1 MPLTFILSDENV
13 NDYGYRVLT
22 SGIDT
27 TDFEKNPVMLYNHHR
42 TVESW
47 DGADNDAMLPIGK
60 WTNIRKDGGKLLA
73 DAEFDEDD
81 EFAMKIK
88 GKVEKGIL
96 NTASI
101 YFRIVERSE
110 DPMLMLQGQTRE
122 TVVKSRIKEG
132 SITDI
137 PGNPSCHRLSF
148 RNQSLA
154 LNGSGD
160 EQGLDSILPLI
171 KQNQNSDMDKKLV
184 CQTLGLGEDAT
195 DVAIIGKLTELKNT
209 NDRLTSD
216 NQTLTAE
223 NEKLKKEQTDG
234 KVAQLV
240 DDAVKAG
247 KLTATQ
253 KDAWLKLAAS
263 DYEGTKAVLDGMQG
277 FKSVTQQLTSE
288 TTETQT
294 LTDAEEYRKLDKEG
308 KLAHLQKTDDAKF
321 QRLYDAHLADLT
333 AKGKIKKN

>member
-1 MPLTFILSDENV
+1 MPFTFILSDENV

-42 TVESW
+42 TVDSW

-60 WTNIRKDGGKLLA
+60 WANIRKDGGKLLA

-96 NTASI
+96 STASI

-110 DPMLMLQGQTRE
+110 DPMLMLPGQTRE

-184 CQTLGLGEDAT
+184 CQTLGMDEGST
-195 DVAIIGKLTELKNT
+195 DLQLLAKLTELKNST
-209 NDRLTSD
+209 DRLASE
-216 NQTLTAE
+216 NQRLAAE
-223 NEKLKKEQTDG
+223 NETLKKEQTDG
-234 KVAQLV
+234 RVAQLV
-240 DDAVKAG
+240 DGAITAG
-247 KLTATQ
+247 KLTAAQ

-263 DYEGTKAVLDGMQG
+263 DYDGTKAALDGMQG
-277 FKSVTQQLTSE
+277 FSRINQQLSHE
-288 TTETQT
+288 KDEAQE
-294 LTDAEEYRKLDKEG
+294 LTDAEEYRKLDREG
-308 KLAHLQKTDDAKF
+308 KLAQLQKTDDAKF
-321 QRLYDAHLADLT
+321 QRLYDAHIAALS
-333 AKGKIKKN
+333 AKGKIKRG